1 MDDLTRLP
9 KSDPT
14 EIFRY
19 RDGLYAPELLA
30 TALTGLDFFSWLA
43 KSPATAQRICA
54 EMGLAERPVDVML
67 ALFSAMG
74 FIERRHETF
83 HLTEVSRE
91 FLVRDSPWFIGPYY
105 VHFADRPIYRA
116 LLETLRTDKP
126 GGWAGVEQQKP
137 WAQAMETNEFAERFT
152 GTMDSRG
159 MYSGPML
166 ARNLD
171 LTGQRRLLDI
181 AGGSGIYAC
190 CIAAAHPHIEATV
203 FEKPPV
209 DRVASNCI
217 ARRGFSEQVSVTSGD
232 MFQDR
237 LPAGYDVHLWS
248 NALHDWSAATVKALV
263 QNSFA
268 ALPPGGLIAIHD
280 RHLNREKNGPL
291 AVTAHSVFL
300 MASTEGKCYSIGE
313 IEGFLGGAGFT
324 DTKYRETVIDYSIIS
339 GRKPR

>member
-30 TALTGLDFFSWLA
+30 AALVGLDFFSWLA
-43 KSPATAQRICA
+43 GSPATAEKICA
-54 EMGLAERPVDVML
+54 ELGLAERPVDVML
-67 ALFSAMG
+67 ALFSATG

-83 HLTEVSRE
+83 HLTEVARE
-91 FLVRDSPWFIGPYY
+91 FLVRDSPWFVGPYY

-126 GGWAGVEQQKP
+126 GGWAGVQQQKP
-137 WAQAMETNEFAERFT
+137 WAQAMESKEFAERFT

-171 LTGQRRLLDI
+171 LRQPPPPAGYRGRVGNLRLLHR
-181 AGGSGIYAC
+181 SGTSAHRSYC
-190 CIAAAHPHIEATV
+190 LRKAA
-203 FEKPPV
+203 V
-209 DRVASNCI
+209 DRVARDCI
-217 ARRGFSEQVSVTSGD
+217 AKRGFSERVNVTAGD
-232 MFQDR
+232 MFQDS

-248 NALHDWSAATVKALV
+248 NALHDWSAATVKELV

-280 RHLNREKNGPL
+280 RLF
-291 AVTAHSVFL
+291 S
-300 MASTEGKCYSIGE
+300 
-313 IEGFLGGAGFT
+313 
-324 DTKYRETVIDYSIIS
+324 
-339 GRKPR
+339 